1 MFHKI
6 KSYCSIKSKENVEM
20 KRPFSKEQI
29 KLFWLE
35 GVISPSK
42 LDMDFCSSQCKILI
56 AAFTCVTRNQLQSP
70 PVVRRPA
77 SYLDDR
83 LSHRMRL
90 ASHHH
95 TAVKRKLGQIAK

>member
-56 AAFTCVTRNQLQSP
+56 AAFTRCITRNQLQSP
-70 PVVRRPA
+70 PVVRGPA
-77 SYLDDR
+77 SYLNDC
-83 LSHRMRL
+83 LPHRMRL
-90 ASHHH
+90 TSQAIII
-95 TAVKRKLGQIAK
+95 TTQL